1 MRTRMAYALS
11 LVLTVGSSFAFAG
24 EFEGV
29 IHMKSSFA
37 GEETKVSESEWF
49 IKGDHLRMERRP
61 KNSDQSDSGRMG
73 AMIFN
78 AEKHMRYVLIPE
90 RKLYIEHSTE
100 ETVEK
105 TTELLKDLK
114 YEIVRTGKTDTVAGY
129 RCEIFQSKQKET
141 GKIRGESC
149 AAKGLANMGSFIGL
163 NRADAGKLSSD
174 VPRELRQIIKE
185 GYFLLRMVTKDD
197 DGSEKMRMEAMNV
210 ERKRLDDSL
219 FVPPAD
225 YTKLDMNAMMQQ
237 RKKASQE
244 GGKEDQGQG
253 KGDVQQTIQDMQ
265 KRKAERSGASGSQDP
280 AGEHMEMQDLMKN
293 LGQMMKKN
301 QQGGQ

>member
-1 MRTRMAYALS
+1 MRTCMTCVLS
-11 LVLTVGSSFAFAG
+11 LAITVCSSFAFAG
-24 EFEGV
+24 DFEGV
-29 IHMKSSFA
+29 IHMKSTFA
-37 GEETKVSESEWF
+37 GDDTKISESEWF
-49 IKGDHLRMERRP
+49 IKGDHLRMERGP
-61 KNSDQSDSGRMG
+61 KNSEQSDSGRMG

-78 AEKHMRYVLIPE
+78 GEKKMRYVLIPE

-105 TTELLKDLK
+105 TTELFKDLK

-129 RCEIFQSKQKET
+129 KCEIFQTKHKET
-141 GKIRGESC
+141 GQIRGESC
-149 AAKGLANMGSFIGL
+149 AARGLANMGSFMGL
-163 NRADAGKLSSD
+163 NRADAGKLSGD

-185 GYFLLRMVTKDD
+185 GYFLLRMVTKGD

-219 FVPPAD
+219 FVPPAG
-225 YTKLDMNAMMQQ
+225 YTKLDMSAMMQQ
-237 RKKASQE
+237 RKKAAQE
-244 GGKEDQGQG
+244 GGKGDEGQG
-253 KGDVQQTIQDMQ
+253 KGEVPQMIQDMQ
-265 KRKAERSGASGSQDP
+265 KRKAERSGASGSPDP
-280 AGEHMEMQDLMKN
+280 AGEQMEMQDLMKS